1 MVSSFFFRHLA
12 GFTQALS
19 PSPSATLLSLF
30 GYLDP
35 LLQSL

>member
-1 MVSSFFFRHLA
+1 MVSSFFFRC
-12 GFTQALS
+12 FVVFVQALS